1 VPLGSFAAG
10 RRDAAGRIVLMDA
23 ARPPAL
29 PPPVVE
35 DAVAAVRTGDV
46 DALAV
51 LLADHPALVRG
62 PLPGHGGRS
71 LLHVA
76 TDWPGYRPGIANTI
90 AVLVRAGADVGV
102 RFEGEHAETPLHW
115 AASSDD
121 LEAVQALLDAGA
133 DIDAAGAV
141 IGGGTPLNDATA
153 FAQWGAARLLVER
166 GAAVSTWDA
175 AALGMTDRV
184 VDALALGAVDSP
196 DPLLWAACHGG
207 HRDTASVLVDAGAD
221 LSWRGWDDLTPLG
234 AAERSGA
241 VELAAWLR
249 ERGAHH

>member
-1 VPLGSFAAG
+1 VH
-10 RRDAAGRIVLMDA
+10 MDA
-23 ARPPAL
+23 ADPPLTA
-29 PPPVVE
+29 PVVE
-35 DAVAAVRTGDV
+35 AAVAAVRTGDV

-51 LLADHPALVRG
+51 LLADHPALVSG

-76 TDWPGYRPGIANTI
+76 TDWPGHRPGIATTI
-90 AVLVRAGADVGV
+90 AVLVGAGADVGV
-102 RFEGEHAETPLHW
+102 RCEGAHPETPLHW

-133 DIDAAGAV
+133 EIDADGAV

-166 GAAVSTWDA
+166 GAMVSTWDA

-184 VDALALGAVDSP
+184 AEDLSSGAVESP
-196 DPLLWAACHGG
+196 DELLWGACHGG
-207 HRDTASVLVDAGAD
+207 HLDTASVLVDAGAD
-221 LSWRGWDDLTPLG
+221 VNWRGWDGLTPLG
-234 AAERSGA
+234 VAERAGA
-241 VELAAWLR
+241 DDLAAWLR
-249 ERGAHH
+249 ERGARG

>member
-1 VPLGSFAAG
+1 
-10 RRDAAGRIVLMDA
+10 MDA
-23 ARPPAL
+23 VDSPLAPPPA
-29 PPPVVE
+29 VE
-35 DAVAAVRTGDV
+35 GAVAAVRTGDV

-51 LLADHPALVRG
+51 LLADHPALVSG

-76 TDWPGYRPGIANTI
+76 TDWPGHRPGIATTI
-90 AVLVRAGADVGV
+90 AALVGAGADVGV

-133 DIDAAGAV
+133 DIDAPGAV
-141 IGGGTPLNDATA
+141 IGGGTPLDDATA

-166 GAAVSTWDA
+166 GATVSTWDA

-184 VDALALGAVDSP
+184 AEDLGSGAVESPDAL
-196 DPLLWAACHGG
+196 LWGACHGG
-207 HRDTASVLVDAGAD
+207 HLDTASVLVDAGAD
-221 LSWRGWDDLTPLG
+221 VNWRGWDDLTPLG
-234 AAERSGA
+234 VAERAGA

-249 ERGAHH
+249 ERGARG